1 MNENE
6 NKPMHF
12 IRQIIAEDIAKGL
25 EPSAVHTRFPP
36 EPNGCLHIGH
46 AKAFCIDFGM
56 ALENGGKCN
65 LRFDDTNPDKEETR
79 FVESIK
85 EDVHWLGFDWEDRL
99 YYASDYFEKLYSL
112 AEELIMSGKA
122 YVCTLSPEEF
132 KEYRGVPGQPGR
144 PSPWRDRP
152 PEESLDLFRRMRAGE
167 FEEGAYV
174 LRAKID
180 MASPNLHMRDPAIYR
195 IKKAGHHRTGDKWC
209 IYPMYDFAH
218 CLSDAIEGITHS
230 LCTLEFEVHRPLYDW
245 FIDNTSIIKTLKVH
259 PRQYEFARL
268 NLSHTVMSKRKLQQ
282 LVADKIVDGWDDPRM
297 PTLSGMRRR
306 GYTPEA
312 IKDFCETIG
321 VTKFNSLTELA
332 LLEHCLRSDLNKKAL
347 RRMAVFD
354 PLEVEIENWEDGKI
368 DMLDAVNNP
377 EDESAGSRK
386 IAFSRRIYIERSD
399 FMENPPKKFFR
410 LSPGNEVRLRYAY
423 LLKCNKVVKDAG
435 GNVVKLLCTI
445 DPASRGGS
453 SPDGR
458 KVKATIHWLSAEH
471 AKPATA
477 RLFENLFTRADMT
490 NLPEGSD
497 VMDFINPESLSEREI
512 IVEPALLEATPGTP
526 LQFERNAYFTVDSK
540 LGSREH
546 PVFNRTVTLKDSYGK

>member
-1 MNENE
+1 MDESE

-12 IRQIIAEDIAKGL
+12 IRQIIARDIAGGL
-25 EPSAVHTRFPP
+25 EPSAVRTRFPP

-46 AKAFCIDFGM
+46 AKAFCLDFGM

-65 LRFDDTNPDKEETR
+65 LRFDDTNPDKEESR

-85 EDVHWLGFDWEDRL
+85 EDVRWLGFDWEDRL

-112 AEELIMSGKA
+112 AEELVGSGKA
-122 YVCTLSPEEF
+122 YVCELGTEEF
-132 KEYRGVPGQPGR
+132 KQYRGIPGSPGK

-152 PEESLDLFRRMRAGE
+152 PEESLELFRGMRAGK
-167 FEEGAYV
+167 FEEGKYV

-195 IKKAGHHRTGDKWC
+195 IKKAQHHRTGGKWC

-218 CLSDAIEGITHS
+218 CLCDAIEGITHS

-245 FIDNTSIIKTLKVH
+245 FIDNTGIMKTLKVH

-282 LVADKIVDGWDDPRM
+282 LVAEKIVDGWDDPRM

-332 LLEHCLRSDLNKKAL
+332 LLEHCLRRDLNKKAL

-354 PLEVEIENWEDGKI
+354 PLEVEIENWQDGEV
-368 DMLDAVNNP
+368 DMLDALNNP

-386 IAFSRRIYIERSD
+386 IPFSKRIYIERSD

-410 LSPGNEVRLRYAY
+410 LSPGKEVRLRYAY
-423 LLKCNKVVKDAG
+423 LLKCNNVVKDAEG
-435 GNVVKLLCTI
+435 VAVKLLCTI

-458 KVKATIHWLSAEH
+458 KVKGTIHWLSAQH
-471 AKPATA
+471 AKRATA
-477 RLFENLFTRADMT
+477 RLFENLFSRADMV
-490 NLPEGSD
+490 NLPEGTD
-497 VMDFINPESLSEREI
+497 VVDFINPASLSEREI
-512 IVEPALLEATPGTP
+512 LVEPALLDAAPGTP
-526 LQFERNAYFTVDSK
+526 LQFERNAYFTADSK
-540 LGSREH
+540 LGSRGH
-546 PVFNRTVTLKDSYGK
+546 PVFNRTITLKDSYEK